1 MTEFSY
7 KAKGGPGEIIEGNL
21 RAETQAAAI
30 EKLSQMGYFPLSVAK
45 LERREKRK
53 LSFRLLKRVRRRD
66 LSIFTRQLSDLLES
80 GLTLLE
86 ALKVIEQQTEN
97 RQLKEALREMAPEIR
112 DGKRLSESMSKRPGV
127 FPPLCVNMIRSGEVG
142 GMLEEVLRRL
152 SDFLERDD
160 ELLSKLRAAMAYPI
174 LMASV
179 GLLTIFVLLTLV
191 IPKLVS
197 MFEEMGQVLPLPTR
211 ILIGTSE
218 LLTHYGWLLALFL
231 GLCYF
236 FLRRE
241 FKSPKGELLMDG
253 LRLKLPLLGKFFC
266 KTEISRFSRTL
277 GALLQ
282 NGIPILESLK
292 VVAGSMQSPILRE
305 EIETV
310 YRQLTQGEKLGPSL
324 RNCPHF
330 PIFVTNMISVGEE
343 SNLLERALFKVADS
357 YDRDLERSVKQM
369 TSLLEPIMIL
379 LMGSIVAF
387 IVVSMM
393 LPIFQIDLMAQ

>member
-1 MTEFSY
+1 MPEFCY
-7 KAKGGPGEIIEGNL
+7 KAKGGPGKIVEGNL
-21 RAETQAAAI
+21 QAETQAAVI
-30 EKLSQMGYFPLSVAK
+30 EKLSQLGYFPLSVAK
-45 LERREKRK
+45 VEKREKRK
-53 LSFRLLKRVRRRD
+53 FSLRLLKRVRRRD

-86 ALKVIEQQTEN
+86 ALKVIEKQTEN
-97 RQLKEALREMAPEIR
+97 RQLKEALGEMAQEIR
-112 DGKRLSESMSKRPGV
+112 DGKRLSESMSRRPRV
-127 FPPLCVNMIRSGEVG
+127 FPPLCVNMVRSGEVG

-152 SDFLERDD
+152 SDFLERDE

-179 GLLTIFVLLTLV
+179 GILTIFVLLTFV

-211 ILIGTSE
+211 ILIGTSD

-231 GLCYF
+231 ALCYF

-241 FKSPKGELLMDG
+241 SKTSKGKLFMDK
-253 LRLKLPLLGKFFC
+253 LRLKLPLLGEFFR

-277 GALLQ
+277 GTLLQ

-292 VVAGSMQSPILRE
+292 VVAGSMQSPILKG

-310 YRQLTQGEKLGPSL
+310 HRQLTQGEKLGPSL
-324 RNCPHF
+324 RKCPHF

-379 LMGSIVAF
+379 LMGSVVAF
-387 IVVSMM
+387 IVISMM